1 MKQVADEFA
10 ARLVASETTLC
21 VCWRFTR
28 GDGVVFGATDH
39 DALLVIDGVEY
50 RPAAGLGHVTFESS
64 SGLAPGRAAANGALS
79 LDFMSGDDLDAGAW
93 NGARV
98 DVWRVD
104 WRAVE
109 HRISI
114 WSGKLSEVS
123 RRGGAFAAEL
133 VSLKADLERSI
144 GRVYHR
150 DCDADVG
157 DARCGIDLDGAGF
170 RADGVVVGISG
181 PRSFVAAGLEGFDAG
196 WFADGTLVWESGA
209 NAGASARVGRHDGS
223 GVGLLVAP
231 RWSIEPGDTFRVFAG
246 CDKSFRMCGAKF
258 ANRLNFR
265 GFPHMPGQDAVMAG
279 PASDRANTGGK
290 RA

>member
-1 MKQVADEFA
+1 MKQVGDEFA
-10 ARLVASETTLC
+10 ARLAASGTTLC
-21 VCWRFTR
+21 VCWLFTR
-28 GDGVVFGATDH
+28 GDGVAFGATDH
-39 DALLVIDGVEY
+39 DAALVINGVEY

-79 LDFMSGDDLDAGAW
+79 LDFMSGDDLDAGLW

-109 HRISI
+109 HRISV

-123 RRGGAFAAEL
+123 RRGGAFSAEL
-133 VSLKADLERSI
+133 VSLKANLERSI

-157 DARCGIDLDGAGF
+157 DARCGIDLHGVGF
-170 RADGVVVGISG
+170 RADGVVADVSG
-181 PRSFVAAGLEGFDAG
+181 SRSFTATALEGFDAG
-196 WFADGTLVWESGA
+196 WFADGTLVWESGDNTGVA
-209 NAGASARVGRHDGS
+209 ARVARHDG
-223 GVGLLVAP
+223 GGIELLVAP
-231 RWSIEPGDTFRVFAG
+231 RRAIAPGDAFRVFAG
-246 CDKSFRMCGAKF
+246 CGKSFRMCGAKF
-258 ANRLNFR
+258 SNRINFR
-265 GFPHMPGQDAVMAG
+265 GFPHMPGPDAVLAG